1 MNEEDLELLVTLDDP
16 EGEPEEDTF
25 HGHSSVEKEGHKEAQ
40 DPTCASL

>member
-16 EGEPEEDTF
+16 EGEPEEDIF
-25 HGHSSVEKEGHKEAQ
+25 HRHGSVKNEGHKEAQ